1 MVKGRIT
8 RRRQRAGAKR
18 MHYHSDV
25 TYAVIEGNIEA
36 LTQLLT
42 ANPDEANMSDWTGV
56 TPLGYTVQ
64 TNNIDAARVLIE
76 HGADVN
82 RKYDPDGYRGLTT
95 PFYEATKA
103 DRVEMVELMMEHGG
117 DPYKT
122 VNYDTPF
129 NHAMGSGSIR
139 MVEVFLKDVEDINAM
154 PDGITL
160 LTTAAAYNRIDLVQR
175 LIELGA
181 DVNKVN
187 SLGYAPLYF
196 ARNNLDIMRLLLER
210 GANPN
215 VLNSDV
221 TLPFYIASENNNLEA
236 MRLLIEHGAKANIP
250 KYLFTPLYHAT
261 KHNNLE
267 AMRLL
272 IQHGANVNR
281 SSMFPPIYAASENN
295 NLEAMRLL
303 IEHGANVNMSKNGFT
318 SLNNVTKHNNL
329 EAMRLLIEHGAD
341 LNAPD
346 MHNRTPLM
354 TAAINNN
361 IDALLY
367 LIDAGAKIT
376 DDAWRTLF
384 NRSSSETIAAF
395 IRHIEEKGIDLA
407 ELRNN
412 TGQTIL
418 HEIARS
424 NKISDAERRRLLDVE
439 VAAPVYRGY
448 TNGPT
453 VTKPRR
459 NTIRN
464 IYGLTPSNI
473 ERMAAQQ
480 RNRRTQQGGR
490 SLRKTRKYRRGN

>member
-1 MVKGRIT
+1 MVKHRTT

-18 MHYHSDV
+18 THNHSDV

-42 ANPDEANMSDWTGV
+42 ANRDEANMPDWTGNL
-56 TPLGYTVQ
+56 PLGYAVQ
-64 TNNIDAARVLIE
+64 MNNIDAARVLIE

-82 RKYDPDGYRGLTT
+82 REYDPTGRHIPTSPL
-95 PFYEATKA
+95 YEATKA
-103 DRVEMVELMMEHGG
+103 DRVEMVELMMNHGG
-117 DPYKT
+117 NPHKS

-129 NHAMGSGSIR
+129 NHAMKSGSIR
-139 MVEVFLKDVEDINAM
+139 MIEMFLGNVDINAM
-154 PDGITL
+154 PDGRTL
-160 LTTAAAYNRIDLVQR
+160 LTTAAGYNRADLVQR

-187 SLGYAPLYF
+187 SRGYAPLYF
-196 ARNNLDIMRLLLER
+196 ARNNVDIMRILLEH
-210 GANPN
+210 GADPN
-215 VLNSDV
+215 ASNSDV
-221 TLPFYIASENNNLEA
+221 TLPLYIASQNNNLEAIRLLIEHGAKVNIPNSLLTPLHHVTKHNNLEAMRLLIEKGANVNLSSTFPPIYVASENNNLEA
-236 MRLLIEHGAKANIP
+236 MRLLIEKGANVNLP
-250 KYLFTPLYHAT
+250 KKGFKPLHNVI

-267 AMRLL
+267 A
-272 IQHGANVNR
+272 V
-281 SSMFPPIYAASENN
+281 
-295 NLEAMRLL
+295 
-303 IEHGANVNMSKNGFT
+303 
-318 SLNNVTKHNNL
+318 
-329 EAMRLLIEHGAD
+329 RLLIEHGAD

-346 MHNRTPLM
+346 LHNYTPLM
-354 TAAINNN
+354 AAAINNN

-367 LIDAGAKIT
+367 LIDAGATIT
-376 DDAWRTLF
+376 GDAWRTLF

-424 NKISDAERRRLLDVE
+424 NKISDVERRRLLDVE
-439 VAAPVYRGY
+439 VAVPVYRGY

-464 IYGLTPSNI
+464 IYGLSPSNI
-473 ERMAAQQ
+473 ERMAAKQ
-480 RNRRTQQGGR
+480 RNRIHQGGR
-490 SLRKTRKYRRGN
+490 SLRKTRKQRRGHH